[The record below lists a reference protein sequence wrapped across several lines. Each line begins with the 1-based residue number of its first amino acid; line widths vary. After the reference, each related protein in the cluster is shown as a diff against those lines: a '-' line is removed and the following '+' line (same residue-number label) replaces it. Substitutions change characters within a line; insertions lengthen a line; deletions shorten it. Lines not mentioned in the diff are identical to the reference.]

1 VVFLWG
7 WGRGGH
13 QFFDI
18 ASLSIN
24 WIGAFKSFHSYR
36 QLTINYPKTET
47 YAKNVKKISIKKKE
61 ILGKIGDQKKG
72 EICVIKYLEK

>member
-1 VVFLWG
+1 
-7 WGRGGH
+7 
-13 QFFDI
+13 
-18 ASLSIN
+18 
-24 WIGAFKSFHSYR
+24 
-36 QLTINYPKTET
+36 LTINYPKTET